1 MADKKRGRTAVTRHI
16 SAAAYLSALL
26 AWPWAVF
33 WATMA
38 AIVGLGVLYAKCGY
52 PKYIV

>member
-1 MADKKRGRTAVTRHI
+1 MIRHLA
-16 SAAAYLSALL
+16 AAAYLSALFV
-26 AWPWAVF
+26 WPWPVF

-38 AIVGLGVLYAKCGY
+38 AIVGLGVLYSKFGY